1 MKNINKE
8 NLWIDLAIGVTIIT
22 LIGVI
27 VAISIACV

>member
-1 MKNINKE
+1 MKDKE
-8 NLWIDLAIGVTIIT
+8 NLWLDFAIGVTIIT

>member
-1 MKNINKE
+1 MKDKE
-8 NLWIDLAIGVTIIT
+8 NLWLDLAIGATIIT